1 MATTCEHLDAVVI
14 GGGPAGTSTAI
25 ALARAGR
32 TVAVLEQSQYDQPR
46 IGETV
51 PPGIRRPLARL
62 GLLER
67 FAADG
72 HTPSPGTLATW
83 GQPEP
88 YETHAIMNPYGHG
101 WHIDRRR
108 FELTLAS
115 AAEECGARVYRG
127 ARTSHWAQVE
137 SGAWQI
143 DFEAAGQPHTLC
155 ATWLVDATGRKALL
169 ARRQGARRITVDR
182 LVGLIGFMAAR
193 TSDGPRDP
201 RTLIEAAA
209 AGWWYSAWLP
219 DARLV
224 VAYMTDADLMPK
236 GRAQAAGLW
245 HDQLARTRHTR
256 AQTVGGTLDAL
267 RMVDA
272 SSHRLSASAGHNWLA
287 VGDAA
292 MALDPLSSQGI
303 GSALE
308 SGLWASQAIDR
319 ARAGDIE
326 GAHAYAR
333 WLDLTFTDFMRKRAM
348 YYRQEQRWPRSEFW
362 RRRHC

>member
-1 MATTCEHLDAVVI
+1 
-14 GGGPAGTSTAI
+14 
-25 ALARAGR
+25 
-32 TVAVLEQSQYDQPR
+32 VAVLEQSQYDQPR
-46 IGETV
+46 IGETA

-88 YETHAIMNPYGHG
+88 YETHALMNPYGHG

-108 FELTLAS
+108 FELMLAS
-115 AAEECGARVYRG
+115 AGEEFGARVYRG
-127 ARTSHWAQVE
+127 ARTCHWAQVE
-137 SGAWQI
+137 SGEWRIA
-143 DFEAAGQPHTLC
+143 FGSAGQPHTLC
-155 ATWLVDATGRKALL
+155 ATWLVDATGRKALV

-182 LVGLIGFMAAR
+182 LVGLIGFIAAR
-193 TSDGPRDP
+193 ASDGPHDP

-209 AGWWYSAWLP
+209 DGWWYSAWLP

-236 GRAQAAGLW
+236 RRAQAARLW

-256 AQTVGGTLDAL
+256 EQTAGGTLDGL

-272 SSHRLSASAGHNWLA
+272 SSHRLSGSAGGMPQVSRTAVHESGELVPAGHHWLA

-303 GSALE
+303 ARALE

-319 ARAGDIE
+319 ALAGDME
-326 GAHAYAR
+326 GAHAYGR
-333 WLDLTFTDFMRKRAM
+333 WHDLTFTDFMRKRAL
-348 YYRQEQRWPRSEFW
+348 YYRQEQRWPASEFW
-362 RRRHC
+362 RRRH